1 MRVLRESELAGL
13 GQSLSGPS
21 VNMLRPYNGSRGAW
35 DKGGHGVPCP
45 YEFGG
50 DEEYG

>member
-1 MRVLRESELAGL
+1 MWVLRESELAEL
-13 GQSLSGPS
+13 GKSLSGPR
-21 VNMLRPYNGSRGAW
+21 VDVLRLYNGSRGAW